1 MVAAMASEL
10 GQLGIP
16 FFCGGRGGTPRLK
29 MSEEGE
35 GEMDVVDSGYGME
48 EGKLSELRRRMM
60 ELVGDLVGE

>member
-1 MVAAMASEL
+1 MATAMASEL

-29 MSEEGE
+29 LRGEEGE
-35 GEMDVVDSGYGME
+35 IDGGYGIE
-48 EGKLSELRRRMM
+48 EGELRELRRRVM